1 MSNWF
6 ETEAE
11 TIGKRLQ
18 GLATSPNQTLAIDGM
33 VTGVMDQVY
42 SSRAAFKDDCNNMV
56 TVMLALFTAGG
67 VLLHQALQAPPS
79 DDAVTHSRIYA
90 FVAAL
95 TFLLPA
101 LIGRGFLSKMEAG
114 YDLYAHACTYASLV
128 FRGLGLVATDSNG
141 VVQYPH
147 QWLQGSE
154 TNLQRPGVFLNRPKA
169 PGAVQPHGLE
179 FVAKEDW
186 DRLLANPARRVLRSA
201 SWRALPKGWRS
212 LTPDLAKDK
221 PDLVAVW
228 KASKPNLFSAYRAT
242 VCFAMWIGIALSL
255 VCGAYALGVDSLVA
269 WAISLV

>member
-11 TIGKRLQ
+11 TIGTRLKE
-18 GLATSPNQTLAIDGM
+18 LATSPNQTLSIDGM

-42 SSRAAFKDDCNNMV
+42 SSRAAFKDDCNHMV

-95 TFLLPA
+95 AFLLPA
-101 LIGRGFLSKMEAG
+101 LIGKGFLSKIEAG
-114 YDLYAHACTYASLV
+114 YYLYAHACTYASLV
-128 FRGLGLVATDSNG
+128 FRGLGLIVTDSNG
-141 VVQYPH
+141 DVQFPH
-147 QWLQGSE
+147 QWLRGSV
-154 TNLQRPGVFLNRPKA
+154 TNLTREGAFLNRPTA

-179 FVAKEDW
+179 FIETTEWK
-186 DRLLANPARRVLRSA
+186 RLLRSPWRRLIRSA
-201 SWRALPKGWRS
+201 SWRGMPMGWRTLPIDS
-212 LTPDLAKDK
+212 AKDK

-228 KASKPNLFSAYRAT
+228 KASKPNLFLAYRAT
-242 VCFAMWIGIALSL
+242 ACIGIWIGMVLTL
-255 VCGAYALGVDSLVA
+255 VCGAYALGIDSLVTRLLA
-269 WAISLV
+269 QF